1 MAQIDLGLKR
11 QCPSCGARFYDLAK
25 RPIVCPKCSFK
36 FEPEALL
43 KPRKARVAEKPRAEA
58 APVVVEDTENEDLEN
73 ENEDA
78 ETEEEAEEADV
89 EAIDLSK
96 PKVDDEAIE
105 DEAEE
110 GVAPEE
116 KKPAKGR
123 RGTTEEVDPD
133 LEEYDDS
140 EIEGGDD
147 EEDDDTL
154 VPVEDDDDDLS
165 DIEVDDK
172 PDPERE

>member
-43 KPRKARVAEKPRAEA
+43 KPRKARVQEKPRAEA
-58 APVVVEDTENEDLEN
+58 APVVVDDAENEELEN
-73 ENEDA
+73 ENEEVEA
-78 ETEEEAEEADV
+78 EEEVEEAEV
-89 EAIDLSK
+89 EAIDLTK
-96 PKVDDEAIE
+96 PKVADEAIE

-110 GVAPEE
+110 GATPEE
-116 KKPAKGR
+116 KPAKGR

-133 LEEYDDS
+133 LVEYDDT
-140 EIEGGDD
+140 EIEGTED

-154 VPVEDDDDDLS
+154 VPVADDEDDLA